1 MKKLF
6 WFSFIMFLFAFFWGT
21 FDVLNNGK
29 ASTFNAVVMVVAA
42 TSTLISGS
50 TVAIQKAWRGY

>member
-6 WFSFIMFLFAFFWGT
+6 WFSFIMFLFAFFWGF

-29 ASTFNAVVMVVAA
+29 ASTFNAVVMSAA
-42 TSTLISGS
+42 AASTIISGS
-50 TVAIQKAWRGY
+50 VVAIQKVWRGY